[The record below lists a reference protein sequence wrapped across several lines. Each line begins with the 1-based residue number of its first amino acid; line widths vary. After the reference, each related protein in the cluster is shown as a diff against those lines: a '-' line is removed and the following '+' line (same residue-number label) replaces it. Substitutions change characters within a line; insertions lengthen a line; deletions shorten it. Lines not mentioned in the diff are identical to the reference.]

1 LTPEQQ
7 QQMRANVR
15 AMRAAHRE
23 KQQQP
28 PPAQPQGN

>member
-1 LTPEQQ
+1 LTPEQR

-15 AMRAAHRE
+15 AMKATRRE

-28 PPAQPQGN
+28 PQAQPQGN